1 MAKNS
6 VLGHPNNVPNLAREG
21 FNVSRLFTFTASTG
35 MLLPAWYDLVNPGE
49 TLKGSPSFLLRTD
62 NFLAPAMADVDIF
75 CDVFY
80 VPFKKILSSFGDWL
94 MQIDDINTDF
104 VDVSKF
110 SQYLPTVYSQ
120 TSSDNPFAG
129 FTKQEFDY
137 ILEPDSRSPRSDQWF
152 DSFGFGLHRL
162 MFHLGLNPQA
172 LFYNCWY
179 DAGGDDSMVTTNAIL
194 DDYIGWFTSVACP
207 NFSPYLFCAY
217 QGIYYD
223 YYRNSEFESNNVKA
237 YNMDSIFNDGAQ
249 VLDLDGVWQSSN
261 EDRKGMF
268 NLRYRWRSKDYFTA
282 TRQSP
287 LINSVSMLPNY
298 AQYLSKVNQWLTEG
312 NYNFMTRIYGTSE
325 ASAPFTQVGVE
336 LGGIF
341 NVEGQADA
349 DLASLESG
357 NAVWLDEVTKTFD
370 VTGGETHN
378 AGLNALYSWL
388 STGGVHRGTGSSSLN
403 ATEARFENPH
413 SHNLGPNSA
422 PVDVDGLG
430 VQVEAN
436 LTTARIRT
444 MFALEKLAKITQ
456 RAGKHYDDQVL
467 AHFGVK
473 LPKFYAN
480 EVYKIKSY
488 HTTLGVQK
496 VTSTSDTQGAALGEQ
511 AAVGYAVLDGTKNEF
526 DFRAPDYGIVMC
538 IWSCAP
544 RYKYFEHF
552 DKLALKTTLWD
563 FYKPALDNLGSQP
576 LFQYEDVWSTSLD
589 NANQFSTAV
598 DGWQWRFMESK
609 IKADKVA
616 PVFATNSKN
625 PWTLT
630 SLPQT
635 FQYEGFVSPRDMNK
649 LFNTQYNVA
658 PYWPAAGSQQD
669 YQTDYIDFAKNYLRD
684 PFVIDFYMKCTKVST
699 MSTFGDMPLNGI

>member
-6 VLGHPNNVPNLAREG
+6 VLGHPINVPNLAREG

-104 VDVSKF
+104 VDVNKF
-110 SQYLPTVYSQ
+110 SQYLPTVYSG

-129 FTKQEFDY
+129 FGKQEFNY
-137 ILEPDSRSPRSDQWF
+137 ILEPDSRSPRSEQWF

-179 DAGGDDSMVTTNAIL
+179 DAGGDESMVTTNAIL
-194 DDYIGWFTSVACP
+194 DDYVGWFTSVACP

-261 EDRKGMF
+261 EGRKGMF
-268 NLRYRWRSKDYFTA
+268 NLRYRWRAKDYFTA

-312 NYNFMTRIYGTSE
+312 NYNFMTRINGTSE
-325 ASAPFTQVGVE
+325 AVNPFTTVGVE
-336 LGGIF
+336 LGGNF
-341 NVEGQADA
+341 DVDGQASVDIS
-349 DLASLESG
+349 SLEVG
-357 NAVWLDEVTKTFD
+357 NPQWDNIVSSVKSLGGGAA
-370 VTGGETHN
+370 TGQ
-378 AGLNALYSWL
+378 L
-388 STGGVHRGTGSSSLN
+388 SSIGGSLSSAQDGASRL
-403 ATEARFENPH
+403 EIPH
-413 SHNLGPNSA
+413 SHPLYGGDT
-422 PVDVDGLG
+422 PVDTDGLG
-430 VQVEAN
+430 VYVNSN
-436 LTTARIRT
+436 LTIARIRT

-538 IWSCAP
+538 IWSCSP

-576 LFQYEDVWSTSLD
+576 LFLYEDVWSTTLD
-589 NANQFSTAV
+589 NANQFSTVV

-609 IKADKVA
+609 IKADKAA

-658 PYWPAAGSQQD
+658 PYWPAAGSEQD

>member
-1 MAKNS
+1 
-6 VLGHPNNVPNLAREG
+6 
-21 FNVSRLFTFTASTG
+21 

-104 VDVSKF
+104 VDVNKF
-110 SQYLPTVYSQ
+110 SQYLPTVYSG
-120 TSSDNPFAG
+120 TSPDNPFAG
-129 FTKQEFDY
+129 FGKQQFDY
-137 ILEPDSRSPRSDQWF
+137 ILFPDSRSPRSEQWF

-179 DAGGDDSMVTTNAIL
+179 DAGGDESMVVSNAIL
-194 DDYIGWFTSVACP
+194 PDYKGWFTSVACP

-261 EDRKGMF
+261 EGRKGMF
-268 NLRYRWRSKDYFTA
+268 NLRYRWRAKDYFTA

-312 NYNFMTRIYGTSE
+312 NYNFMTRINGTSE
-325 ASAPFTQVGVE
+325 AVNPFTTVGVE
-336 LGGIF
+336 LGGNFDI
-341 NVEGQADA
+341 EGQASA
-349 DLASLESG
+349 DLASLDIGSPVYNDEDYSILRRVGLSG
-357 NAVWLDEVTKTFD
+357 NFNANPLMSVPGGDSGDVAV
-370 VTGGETHN
+370 N
-378 AGLNALYSWL
+378 N
-388 STGGVHRGTGSSSLN
+388 TGSTLS
-403 ATEARFENPH
+403 ATGYRQRFETPH
-413 SHNLGPNSA
+413 THGFDGA
-422 PVDVDGLG
+422 AVPVDVNGLG
-430 VQVEAN
+430 IQVEAN

-576 LFQYEDVWSTSLD
+576 LFFYEDVWSTTLD

-609 IKADKVA
+609 IKADKAA

-649 LFNTQYNVA
+649 LFNTQYNVGVS
-658 PYWPAAGSQQD
+658 WPAQGEQQG
-669 YQTDYIDFAKNYLRD
+669 YTTDYIDFAINYLRD